1 MKKSLKF
8 EEAILEL
15 ENITQSLERG
25 DVPLDEAL
33 AKYEEAVKLIRQ
45 CNTMLDKA
53 EEAVRILTESAD
65 GAVTDKQFIPDDEN

>member
-33 AKYEEAVKLIRQ
+33 SKYEEAVKLIRQ
-45 CNTMLDKA
+45 CNAMLDKA
-53 EEAVRILTESAD
+53 EEAVKILTEGVD
-65 GAVTDKQFIPDDEN
+65 GTVTDKQFLPDDEN